1 MRRILFI
8 ILISLFSFACS
19 DEMYE
24 FASVEG
30 EWKLS
35 EYNVAIGF
43 DINKDGEKNV
53 NLLKE
58 IDCLNNE
65 ILIFETTGI
74 VSSVSSFNPDIHIGL
89 SEETNHYV
97 FDVSCEDEGI
107 IGWATSFIQNGET
120 ISFNNAT
127 ATVLN
132 EDLHV
137 VFKDAFNIYDINNT
151 IVLETYDLI
160 MVYTKQ

>member
-1 MRRILFI
+1 
-8 ILISLFSFACS
+8 
-19 DEMYE
+19 MYE
-24 FASVEG
+24 FPSVEG
-30 EWKLS
+30 EWILS
-35 EYNVAIGF
+35 EYNVPSGF

-65 ILIFETTGI
+65 ILIFDTTGI
-74 VSSVSSFNPDIHIGL
+74 VSSVSSYNPNIHISLG
-89 SEETNHYV
+89 EDTNEYI
-97 FDVSCEDEGI
+97 FDVSCDSEGL

-120 ISFNNAT
+120 IIYNNAT

-132 EDLHV
+132 KELHV

-151 IVLETYDLI
+151 QVIETHDLI
-160 MVYTKQ
+160 MVYIKK